1 GLLAGEHGQIGAV
14 GLLEIAVG
22 QGVAALEP
30 AAATAVHLQLL
41 ALDLRLTPAR
51 LGLIDFLLAVFGQL
65 QQILPRL
72 VQDRLGM
79 VAIGLIIDIFQLRQ
93 NPVLL
98 HAPSFLQRY
107 AGIIGVFLNA

>member
-1 GLLAGEHGQIGAV
+1 M
-14 GLLEIAVG
+14 LEIAVG
-22 QGVAALEP
+22 QGVAGPETTAAMTVDLE
-30 AAATAVHLQLL
+30 LL

-72 VQDRLGM
+72 FQDRLGM

-98 HAPSFLQRY
+98 HAPSFLQRD